1 MATPTNL
8 SSPSPMVSKNKPV
21 DWVFIFKF
29 NAADFPE
36 CSGDRPN
43 PGIFGGQQKE
53 YKGKF
58 SLQYVYASSDNPK
71 LQKGKGCAGNSLSD
85 PLGATFAQI
94 YFGNYYYVLWNDQ
107 FYGKPI
113 ETKGGPW
120 GHSKGAL
127 AWNDK
132 GEGMVMQVSTP
143 SWPGSGSEKH
153 PAARK
158 NEKRW

>member
-1 MATPTNL
+1 MTAQIQAGT
-8 SSPSPMVSKNKPV
+8 PSPMIAKDKPV

-36 CSGDRPN
+36 CKGKRPD
-43 PGIFGGQQKE
+43 PGIFGGKQKE

-71 LQKGKGCAGNSLSD
+71 LKKGTGCLGNSLSD

-113 ETKGGPW
+113 ATKGGPW
-120 GHSKGAL
+120 GHSKGAI

-132 GEGMVMQVSTP
+132 GEGMVLQV
-143 SWPGSGSEKH
+143 
-153 PAARK
+153 
-158 NEKRW
+158 